1 MYVAVKGGERA
12 ILNSYRLL
20 DEYRRGD
27 PAVPELS
34 LAQIREQMPLA
45 VSRVMA
51 EGSLHDPHLAALAIK
66 QAAGDLIEAKVNY
79 RLLLAF
85 SPALAHSNFAK
96 VGEALASAN
105 LSMARRVI
113 EEIYGQSQAIFRRQA
128 VSPAMTIPP
137 SSSSRLGVL
146 VDSSA

>member
-1 MYVAVKGGERA
+1 MSTELGIRINPSASGRNGQEPEGGSRRQQHQQKLKA
-12 ILNSYRLL
+12 LIDAL
-20 DEYRRGD
+20 D
-27 PAVPELS
+27 
-34 LAQIREQMPLA
+34 
-45 VSRVMA
+45 
-51 EGSLHDPHLAALAIK
+51 
-66 QAAGDLIEAKVNY
+66 AGDLIEAKVNY